1 MIFDKE
7 MDQHMPALPSTAT
20 AIPPVASR
28 TMTLSHMDQFGFANA
43 VPLRQPAGLSLCPA
57 FSPETFEAL
66 LATFDVSADCC
77 LSVDYG
83 LDVDTAV
90 AAASPAV
97 PPPVAAIPPVA
108 AASSVSAAA
117 AAESPQVSLDLDF
130 GSGCLTSAPPPP
142 AALAVAASVAP
153 ASAAAAG
160 IDMATLAERELARMP
175 SFLGVHS
182 AGVGGGEDGSNSPKA
197 PSPPRSRRRL
207 SDAE

>member
-57 FSPETFEAL
+57 FSPETLEAL
-66 LATFDVSADCC
+66 LATFDVSA
-77 LSVDYG
+77 DYG

-90 AAASPAV
+90 AAASPIATAAV